1 MANAMHR
8 VGVYEKETKMK
19 YEEFVNV
26 VLPEMTGYLK
36 TASYHYA
43 DDSGGEWSA
52 GAREMNKFT
61 EKAFEY
67 ELTYHQLEEIY
78 NAAGPLMSF
87 SAIVDGVLRY
97 HKRNAK

>member
-1 MANAMHR
+1 
-8 VGVYEKETKMK
+8 MK

-26 VLPEMTGYLK
+26 VLPEMKEYLLS
-36 TASYHYA
+36 ASRHYA

-87 SAIVDGVLRY
+87 SAVFDGLLRKGY
-97 HKRNAK
+97 ALNKGASK